1 MQTNSRC
8 LRRFRRAA
16 VASRRPDR
24 GPVALCSNAIAGA
37 ARLLDVDAPIPTAD
51 PAPLWDLPTAEA
63 RGRLLCG
70 TAPEGR
76 NRHRRR
82 RPRRWASG
90 SPAESVASRRPLV
103 VVADPVGGVYVGLVV
118 SCNQEPAAF
127 RLGLAQ
133 AQCNVFIMV
142 YYSVRPTWAKACAR
156 AYAISL
162 PRGL

>member
-24 GPVALCSNAIAGA
+24 GPVALRSNATTGA
-37 ARLLDVDAPIPTAD
+37 ARLLGVDAPIPTAD

-63 RGRLLCG
+63 HVLLLCDIAPQG
-70 TAPEGR
+70 PKPAPARTASLFGDFR
-76 NRHRRR
+76 T
-82 RPRRWASG
+82 G
-90 SPAESVASRRPLV
+90 ESVVSRRPLV